1 MVQICVSCNQQNMHL
16 AEGANPANP
25 VSGDER
31 MMQYS
36 NSVVS
41 SQQTQ
46 REQVPL
52 HIPSSQMNTQP
63 VSVHAALQGSTNQSG
78 NPSSIGPVKSSIH
91 EGALN
96 VRYKVR
102 ICLNIDRID

>member
-1 MVQICVSCNQQNMHL
+1 MHL
-16 AEGANPANP
+16 AEGANPATNQ
-25 VSGDER
+25 STGSDER

-36 NSVVS
+36 NSIAS
-41 SQQTQ
+41 SQQSQ

-52 HIPSSQMNTQP
+52 HIPSSQVNAQPP
-63 VSVHAALQGSTNQSG
+63 VSVHSGSIPSV
-78 NPSSIGPVKSSIH
+78 NPSSVGPVKSSIH

-102 ICLNIDRID
+102 IHLNTFNHLD